1 MSEKTNPRRE
11 YRRIYRNVLITLLL
25 LAVTPLVALGWFSIN
40 RIDSVY
46 DEKISAGL
54 EALTSSKRR
63 ALDTFLGERI
73 SQIRTLA
80 FTHSYE
86 ELSNPGRLSSIFSVL
101 QTNGRRCGM
110 VFRNSAQGHVRKQRL
125 PWQTQSSSFHH
136 RGAAPRRDAQFHTA
150 RYY

>member
-54 EALTSSKRR
+54 EALTSSKESASHRSAR
-63 ALDTFLGERI
+63 WP
-73 SQIRTLA
+73 SRTA
-80 FTHSYE
+80 
-86 ELSNPGRLSSIFSVL
+86 
-101 QTNGRRCGM
+101 M
-110 VFRNSAQGHVRKQRL
+110 RNSAI
-125 PWQTQSSSFHH
+125 P
-136 RGAAPRRDAQFHTA
+136 AD
-150 RYY
+150 

>member
-54 EALTSSKRR
+54 EALTSSK
-63 ALDTFLGERI
+63 LW
-73 SQIRTLA
+73 IRSLESASHRSARWPSRTA
-80 FTHSYE
+80 
-86 ELSNPGRLSSIFSVL
+86 
-101 QTNGRRCGM
+101 M
-110 VFRNSAQGHVRKQRL
+110 RNSAI
-125 PWQTQSSSFHH
+125 P
-136 RGAAPRRDAQFHTA
+136 AD
-150 RYY
+150 